1 MKLSLKVF
9 LYRKFID
16 PLLSGL
22 RREILL
28 HISPKDRILEI
39 ACGTGILAIDMAS
52 KAAHVTA
59 IDLSEE
65 NIAAAARTALKNGAV
80 NVKFEVRNASDL
92 SCYHNLQ
99 FDVTVITMAVHQF
112 DPGQAIAILSEMRKK
127 ASRIIIGDYSHHMRS
142 GWGRNLAWAIEW
154 LAGGDH
160 YRNFRNYIS
169 SGGLHFFASK
179 AGLDII
185 SQSVRGGGVFV
196 VAICK
201 NHESDLRP

>member
-1 MKLSLKVF
+1 MKFSLKVF

-22 RREILL
+22 RREVFFSI
-28 HISPKDRILEI
+28 IPGDRILEI
-39 ACGTGILAIDMAS
+39 ACGTGALATEMAS
-52 KAAHVTA
+52 KAAYVTA

-65 NIAAAARTALKNGAV
+65 NIAAAVHRALRNGTG
-80 NVKFEVRNASDL
+80 NIKFEVRNASDL
-92 SCYHNLQ
+92 SCYSELQ
-99 FDVTVITMAVHQF
+99 FDAAVITMAVHQF
-112 DPGQAIAILSEMRKK
+112 DPGQAIKILSEMRKK
-127 ASRIIIGDYSHHMRS
+127 ASRVIIGDYSHHMRS

-160 YRNFRNYIS
+160 YRNFRNYMR

-201 NHESDLRP
+201 

>member
-1 MKLSLKVF
+1 MKFSLKVF

-28 HISPKDRILEI
+28 SINPKDRILEI
-39 ACGTGILAIDMAS
+39 ACGTGALAIAMAS

-65 NIAAAARTALKNGAV
+65 NIAAATSAAIKKGAGDI
-80 NVKFEVRNASDL
+80 KLEVRDASDL
-92 SCYHNLQ
+92 SCYPDLH
-99 FDVTVITMAVHQF
+99 FDVAVITMAVHQF
-112 DPGQAIAILSEMRKK
+112 DPEQAITILSEMRKK
-127 ASRIIIGDYSHHMRS
+127 ASQIIIGDYSHHMRS
-142 GWGRNLAWAIEW
+142 GWGRNLAWVIEW

-160 YRNFRNYIS
+160 YRNFRNYIRT
-169 SGGLHFFASK
+169 GGLHFFASK

-185 SQSVRGGGVFV
+185 NQSVRGGGVFV
-196 VAICK
+196 IAICK
-201 NHESDLRP
+201 